1 MPSVSLQHWQND
13 RMPRLTQIDAQCA
26 ASLAT
31 VPPNIHLIEEN
42 LRGYVVLLSA
52 HFQGFCRDLYTE
64 AAQLVVSRVSPRLRT
79 LTLAQFIAHCVLDHG
94 NPNIDNLAKDFD
106 RFGFD
111 LRTEI
116 NMDPANAARR
126 QHLAALNQWRNVAAH
141 QRTRLPV
148 GGSLTLVALQSW
160 RSSCDGLATSLDG
173 VVYNQLRSILRRKP
187 W

>member
-1 MPSVSLQHWQND
+1 MPSVSLNHWQND

-26 ASLAT
+26 ASLAA
-31 VPPNIHLIEEN
+31 VPPNAYLIDEN
-42 LRGYVVLLSA
+42 LRGYVVSLSA

-64 AAQLVVSRVSPRLRT
+64 AAQLIVSKALPRLRT
-79 LTLAQFIAHCVLDHG
+79 LTLAQFIAHCVLDRG

-111 LRTEI
+111 LRMEI

-141 QRTRLPV
+141 QGTTLPA
-148 GGSLTLVALQSW
+148 GGPLTLPTLQEW
-160 RSSCDGLATSLDG
+160 RKSCDGLATSMDAI
-173 VVYNQLRSILRRKP
+173 VYNQLRIILRRKP